1 MTWSLLVL
9 LAVTSAAGGAARF
22 LVSGLVARGFGESF
36 PWGTLVVNATGAFAV
51 GVLAAAADSGV
62 FAETSLAWP
71 AAVTG
76 FLGSYTTASSFSLQT
91 WNLLRDGARA
101 RTAGNVLLSLLLCL
115 CAVALGFVTTR
126 TSLGGAP

>member
-1 MTWSLLVL
+1 MTWSLLAL

-76 FLGSYTTASSFSLQT
+76 FLGSYTTVSS

-101 RTAGNVLLSLLLCL
+101 RAAGNVLLSLLPCL

>member
-1 MTWSLLVL
+1 MTWSLLAL

-76 FLGSYTTASSFSLQT
+76 FLGSYTTVSS

-101 RTAGNVLLSLLLCL
+101 RAAGNVLLSLLLCL

>member
-76 FLGSYTTASSFSLQT
+76 FLGSYTTVSS

-101 RTAGNVLLSLLLCL
+101 RAAGNVLLSLLLCL

>member
-76 FLGSYTTASSFSLQT
+76 FLGSYTTVSS

-101 RTAGNVLLSLLLCL
+101 RAAGNVLLSLLPCL